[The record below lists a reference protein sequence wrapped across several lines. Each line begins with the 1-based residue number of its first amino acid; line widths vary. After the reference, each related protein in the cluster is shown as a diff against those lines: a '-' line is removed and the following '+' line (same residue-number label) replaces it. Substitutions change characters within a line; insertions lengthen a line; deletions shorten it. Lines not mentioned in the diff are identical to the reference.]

1 MRYIRYAILAVL
13 AIVMVTIA
21 IANRGPI
28 TLRLLPEELTG
39 LLGLSWE
46 ITLPVFIVLLIAVM
60 FGVVLGFVW
69 EWVREHKYRKD
80 AVTERRTREQLE
92 KELGSAG
99 VSKTPQDDV
108 LALLESR

>member
-46 ITLPVFIVLLIAVM
+46 ITLPVFIK
-60 FGVVLGFVW
+60 
-69 EWVREHKYRKD
+69 R
-80 AVTERRTREQLE
+80 
-92 KELGSAG
+92 
-99 VSKTPQDDV
+99 
-108 LALLESR
+108 